1 MPLPLIGSLTMLT
14 TLDGDD
20 SNSED
25 CCDLKPKTILK
36 SNSTRTKIVER
47 TRSVASVRRLFS
59 RIVVRSSSSLRFNVS
74 PSIVLVITGSDYLIK
89 LSSLGLVDDENLSSD
104 FRYSYFY
111 LVEESI
117 DSIVLFIVLPYCYWL
132 TFFFLINH

>member
-1 MPLPLIGSLTMLT
+1 MLT

-117 DSIVLFIVLPYCYWL
+117 DSIVLFIVLPYCY
-132 TFFFLINH
+132 